1 MIKSKSKHFYN
12 LIIFYSIILYYSIFE
27 ELMKNYIVKIIK
39 GEEEEES
46 REKIKN
52 KLYVYRLEGKNEIKT
67 NDIMDLAEGVAY
79 ENLDF

>member
-27 ELMKNYIVKIIK
+27 ELIKNYIVKIII
-39 GEEEEES
+39 GEEEES

-67 NDIMDLAEGVAY
+67 NDILDLAEGVAY